1 MLNLHG
7 SRGRLPLLATV
18 PKPMNVVVASSHI
31 AMRMGKAHAL
41 VLSAVAAA
49 GVVGTPTEAQ
59 AEEVTPTAKGIVGT
73 ALLGGEVVVF
83 GEAIFGV
90 RSTAAYLIG
99 GGLGVVAGG
108 VGGYFIEQSVS
119 DGRIPAYLLAGGL
132 ALLIP
137 AIVVTL
143 DATRYMP
150 TEGAREDRPVG
161 PPADPGKPGGG
172 SVVGAEPAA
181 TPPPASTTPP
191 ATTPP
196 ANTPPSGSTPGGT
209 TPAPAPSGGGG
220 GGGTQAP
227 QARAPGSM
235 FYVGQGTLRI
245 GAPVPEVRPIVSVS
259 EQRKMGVVNSG
270 NEVRFPVVKVA
281 F

>member
-1 MLNLHG
+1 
-7 SRGRLPLLATV
+7 
-18 PKPMNVVVASSHI
+18 
-31 AMRMGKAHAL
+31 MRMGKAHAL

-49 GVVGTPTEAQ
+49 AIVGTPSEAK
-59 AEEVTPTAKGIVGT
+59 ADEVTPTAKGIVGT

-137 AIVVTL
+137 AVVVTL

-172 SVVGAEPAA
+172 AVVGAEPAK
-181 TPPPASTTPP
+181 TTTPP

-196 ANTPPSGSTPGGT
+196 ANTPPSGETPGGTT

-220 GGGTQAP
+220 GGGTQGP
-227 QARAPGSM
+227 QSRAPGSM
-235 FYVGQGTLRI
+235 FYVGEGTLRI
-245 GAPVPEVRPIVSVS
+245 GAPVPEVRPIVSAS